1 MANEQNLI
9 PINKRAKSVQ
19 RKIRSKGGKARA
31 KKIQEKKLLSQMYAE
46 FLARKHDVVISG
58 KREKV
63 SGQKLVDSVI
73 SKVLSKGK
81 SESVSMLK
89 EIREAT
95 EGSKLA
101 LTNSEG
107 NDLFENGIKIS
118 FEESKND

>member
-9 PINKRAKSVQ
+9 PIRSKSKA
-19 RKIRSKGGKARA
+19 RKLGAKGGKKSGQVRR
-31 KKIQEKKLLSQMYAE
+31 EKKLLSQMYAE
-46 FLARKHDVVISG
+46 FLAREHDVVISG

-118 FEESKND
+118 FEDSEK